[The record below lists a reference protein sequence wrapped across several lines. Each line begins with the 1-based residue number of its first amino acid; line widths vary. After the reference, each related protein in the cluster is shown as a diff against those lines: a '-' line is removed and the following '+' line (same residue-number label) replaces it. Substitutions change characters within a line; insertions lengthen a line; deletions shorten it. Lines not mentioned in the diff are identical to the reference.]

1 MDRIGTLFT
10 GCPGQQKMIDF
21 QPWYGEL
28 GWEVMTWVPSCRK
41 QALDYDRVKASS
53 FRGMAALYADFV
65 TEFRPHNGT
74 DRSLDYPKFYR
85 PDGIYHK
92 YGHSRSATSELPED
106 VNICQDILI
115 HARGI
120 SRKNSIN
127 YRQWPEFV
135 KQFTAIPE
143 ILGFIGSE
151 SDQHVPGCIDF
162 RNIDLKKLMNRIAKA
177 KLVIGCSSGIMHL
190 VSACGTNLVVWG
202 DDRTYFGETLEQRYK
217 VTWNPFDVKVGWIT
231 ANDWQPKPIDIIKKI
246 EQML

>member
-1 MDRIGTLFT
+1 MERIGTVLT
-10 GCPGQQKMIDF
+10 GWAGQQKMIDF

-53 FRGMAALYADFV
+53 FRGMAPLYADFV
-65 TEFRPHNGT
+65 TEFRPHNRT

-85 PDGIYHK
+85 PDGIYHR
-92 YGHSRSATSELPED
+92 YGKPGNTIIWQH
-106 VNICQDILI
+106 ILI

-120 SRKNSIN
+120 GRKSSIN
-127 YRQWPEFV
+127 YRLWPEFV
-135 KQFTAIPE
+135 KQFTAVPE
-143 ILGFIGSE
+143 TLGFIGLE
-151 SDQHVPGCIDF
+151 SDQYVPGCIDW
-162 RNIDLKKLMNRIAKA
+162 RNIGMQMLMDKIARA

-190 VSACGTNLVVWG
+190 AAACGTNLVVWG
-202 DDRTYFGETLEQRYK
+202 DGRTYFGETLEQRYK